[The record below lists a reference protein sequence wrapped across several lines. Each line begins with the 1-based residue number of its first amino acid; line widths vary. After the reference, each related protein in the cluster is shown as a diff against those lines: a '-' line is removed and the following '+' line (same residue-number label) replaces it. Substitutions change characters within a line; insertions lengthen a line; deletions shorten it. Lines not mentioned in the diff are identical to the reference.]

1 MKSFPTSH
9 LIPHTSYLIPH
20 TSYLQDSPMPTV
32 YLTEQQSVV
41 KKEGDTLI
49 VQLPQSETGNEPRR
63 KIRIPLIKID
73 RVVVQGNITL
83 TSPALAA
90 LLENHA
96 EVTLLD
102 AFGRYQGHLAPAF
115 SKNGQL
121 RLAQA
126 AAHQSHIQRHY
137 LARTFVQ
144 GKITNLR
151 TMLMRFNRKH
161 QNEAITQAVTQIKQ
175 IINELHTL
183 EPDALPPD
191 PQQPQANSAY
201 GRLQGFEGQASA
213 LYFQNFRHLLHQPD
227 LFSGRT
233 RRPPLDPVNALLSYG
248 YTILLNQ
255 VMSALCTVGL
265 DPYIGY
271 LHGTRFGKP
280 ALALDL
286 MEEFRPI
293 IVDSVVLTLFNN
305 NILQAKDFKT
315 ELGGAC
321 RLSDSARRTFLTKLE
336 ARFDETI
343 IHPTFDYKATYRR
356 SLELQ
361 ARLLAK
367 TLMAEIPSYPVF
379 TVR

>member
-1 MKSFPTSH
+1 
-9 LIPHTSYLIPH
+9 
-20 TSYLQDSPMPTV
+20 MPTV

-49 VQLPQSETGNEPRR
+49 VQLPNPQDKSEPRR
-63 KIRIPLIKID
+63 KIRIPLIKVD

-90 LLENHA
+90 LLDVHA
-96 EVTLLD
+96 EITLLD
-102 AFGRYQGHLAPAF
+102 PYGRYKGHLAPAF

-126 AAHQSHIQRHY
+126 AAHQDHCQRLY
-137 LARTFVQ
+137 LARGFIQ
-144 GKITNLR
+144 GKVANLR
-151 TMLMRFNRKH
+151 TMLMRFNRKYQH
-161 QNEAITQAVTQIKQ
+161 DDLAQAVTQLKQ
-175 IINELHTL
+175 ILNDLASL
-183 EPDALPPD
+183 EPDEFPPD
-191 PQQPQANSAY
+191 PQRPQANSAY
-201 GRLQGFEGQASA
+201 GRLQGLEGQASA
-213 LYFQNFRHLLHQPD
+213 LYFQSFHHLLNQPD
-227 LFSGRT
+227 LFGGRT

-255 VMSALCTVGL
+255 IMSALCTVGL

-286 MEEFRPI
+286 MEEFRPL
-293 IVDSVVLTLFNN
+293 IVDSVVLSLFNN
-305 NILQAKDFKT
+305 NILQTKDFIV

-321 RLSDSARRTFLTKLE
+321 RLTDSARRTFLAKLE
-336 ARFDETI
+336 SRFDETI
-343 IHPTFDYKATYRR
+343 THPIFNYKATYRR
-356 SLELQ
+356 CLELQ

-367 TLMAEIPSYPVF
+367 ALMAEIPTYPPF